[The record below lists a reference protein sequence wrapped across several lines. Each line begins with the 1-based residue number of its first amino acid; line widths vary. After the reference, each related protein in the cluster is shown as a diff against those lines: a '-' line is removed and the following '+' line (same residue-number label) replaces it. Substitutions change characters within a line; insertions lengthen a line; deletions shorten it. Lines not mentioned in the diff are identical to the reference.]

1 MPLARSKKI
10 ARSFER
16 TLRNS
21 LISPGDTLNILSYV
35 KLVNREALTKDELK
49 EVDFAFLQE
58 LFYQQSTNKDL
69 FSLTLSKKGFWYH
82 RTTCQPKEKKQSLC
96 SFNISPEIAIVPEV
110 ADQKTRPRIDK
121 AVLYPEFFEA
131 EHSRKLERKN
141 LMVTLTRFTNRWK
154 LFFKQRNGVTTSF
167 WGMAKGTPSYNEFM
181 RRRIIDTASILSEQS
196 AQCLVATPTV
206 EALADGR
213 SRIRQWQVFSKRLS
227 KLEKGLKKRFDIKMI
242 VAIES
247 TKKMNPHAHIQIF
260 LPFKFD
266 DFKWRYS
273 RSGKH
278 KYICGG
284 ALREA
289 INELWGEEIVDLQ
302 ECRPESVKWYLSKY
316 CSKNMSLDC
325 LKMAKKEKLSDDD
338 VKEVATILL
347 PMLSGIRQF
356 RLPRLSKSQEESLQ
370 KKNAIQSCS
379 PQPVFPLK
387 KSSPTLTERESEA
400 DRLAVVLDCVRNNSP
415 LPCLSKFYEGDF
427 FDLKKEIGTDLDKW
441 NEKPEEEKE
450 KILHKCECKSCSGCA
465 FSLWARQILFGG
477 MDCNKNIDILSVF
490 GGNYELKDMP
500 PLKSRARIK
509 KEALVMADY
518 DSQINIMLDSMPK
531 EWSYGEK
538 EGVFLTV
545 EKLALP
551 LWQFALSG
559 KYAEWAAKVNLQKNR
574 YDFER

>member
-1 MPLARSKKI
+1 M
-10 ARSFER
+10 
-16 TLRNS
+16 
-21 LISPGDTLNILSYV
+21 NILSYV

-58 LFYQQSTNKDL
+58 LFYQQSTNKEL
-69 FSLTLSKKGFWYH
+69 FSLTLSGKGFWYH
-82 RTTCQPKEKKQSLC
+82 RTKCQPKEKKQSLC
-96 SFNISPEIAIVPEV
+96 SFNVSPEIAIVPEV
-110 ADQKTRPRIDK
+110 AGEKTRPRKDK
-121 AVLYPEFFEA
+121 AELYPEFFEA
-131 EHSRKLERKN
+131 ECSRKLERKN

-181 RRRIIDTASILSEQS
+181 RRRIIDTASILSEEC

-213 SRIRQWQVFSKRLS
+213 SRIKQWQEFAKRLS
-227 KLEKGLKKRFDIKMI
+227 KLEKGLKKRFNIKMI
-242 VAIES
+242 VALES

-260 LPFKFD
+260 LPFKFT

-284 ALREA
+284 ALRDA
-289 INELWGEEIVDLQ
+289 ITELWGKEIVDLQ

-325 LKMAKKEKLSDDD
+325 LKMTKKEKLSDDD

-347 PMLSGIRQF
+347 PMLAGVRQF
-356 RLPRLSKSQEESLQ
+356 RLPRLSKSQKESLE

-379 PQPVFPLK
+379 PNPARPLK
-387 KSSPTLTERESEA
+387 KSSPTLEERDLEA

-427 FDLKKEIGTDLDKW
+427 YDLKKEIGTDLDKW

-450 KILHKCECKSCSGCA
+450 KTLHKCECKSCSGCA
-465 FSLWARQILFGG
+465 FSLWAKQILFGG
-477 MDCNKNIDILSVF
+477 ADCNKNIDILSIF
-490 GGNYELKDMP
+490 GGQLKVEDMP
-500 PLKSRARIK
+500 GIKSKKRNL
-509 KEALVMADY
+509 KEAEIMSDY
-518 DSQINIMLDSMPK
+518 DKLVKFMFDIMPY
-531 EWSYGEK
+531 EWTKQEK
-538 EGVFLTV
+538 KDVFLTV

-551 LWQFALSG
+551 LWQFVLSG
-559 KYAEWAAKVNLQKNR
+559 KYAEWAKEINLQRSRFN
-574 YDFER
+574 FER

>member
-1 MPLARSKKI
+1 M
-10 ARSFER
+10 
-16 TLRNS
+16 
-21 LISPGDTLNILSYV
+21 NILSYV
-35 KLVNREALTKDELK
+35 KLVNRETLTKDELK

-96 SFNISPEIAIVPEV
+96 SFNISPEIAIVPEI
-110 ADQKTRPRIDK
+110 AGEKSRPRKDK
-121 AVLYPEFFEA
+121 ADLYPEFFEA
-131 EHSRKLERKN
+131 ECSRTLERKS

-181 RRRIIDTASILSEQS
+181 RRRIIDTASILSDES
-196 AQCLVATPTV
+196 VQCLIATPTV

-213 SRIRQWQVFSKRLS
+213 SRIKQWRDFAERLS
-227 KLEKGLKKRFDIKMI
+227 KLEKGLKKRFDVKMI
-242 VAIES
+242 VALES

-260 LPFKFD
+260 LPFKFT

-289 INELWGEEIVDLQ
+289 ITELWGEEIVDLQ

-316 CSKNMSLDC
+316 CSKNMSLNC
-325 LKMAKKEKLSDDD
+325 LEMTKKEKLSDDD

-356 RLPRLSKSQEESLQ
+356 RLPRLSKSQKESLQ
-370 KKNAIQSCS
+370 KKNAIKSCS
-379 PQPVFPLK
+379 FKPVLPLE
-387 KSSPTLTERESEA
+387 KSSPTLEVRDLESG
-400 DRLAVVLDCVRNNSP
+400 RLSAVLDCVRNNSP

-427 FDLKKEIGTDLDKW
+427 YELKKEIGTDLNKW

-450 KILHKCECKSCSGCA
+450 KTLCKCTCKSCSGCA
-465 FSLWARQILFGG
+465 FSLWAKQILFGG
-477 MDCNKNIDILSVF
+477 MDCNKNIDILSIF
-490 GGNYELKDMP
+490 GGNFEIKDMP
-500 PLKSRARIK
+500 NIKSKKRNA
-509 KEALVMADY
+509 KEASVMADY
-518 DSQINIMLDSMPK
+518 DGQVKMMFDSMPR
-531 EWSYGEK
+531 EWTNEEK

-551 LWQFALSG
+551 LWQFVLSG
-559 KYAEWAAKVNLQKNR
+559 KYAEWAKLVNLQKKPFN
-574 YDFER
+574 FER